1 MKKIIYLLLFIVL
14 CVSLTGCNF
23 KTYSYK
29 DMTGFEISDIKRVT
43 YSNGPLQS
51 FRAEFQGDYNK
62 YLGVKYKFVGNDEK
76 QISKFEEVRDNFSF
90 LFDVE
95 VQNSSEIIYF
105 YVYNNKIYFV
115 NNNVGLYESVDSF
128 SLLNLKME
136 ADGK

>member
-14 CVSLTGCNF
+14 CVSLTGCNS

-51 FRAEFQGDYNK
+51 FRAEFQGNYNK
-62 YLGVKYKFVGNDEK
+62 YLDIKYKYIENDVK
-76 QISKFEEVRDNFSF
+76 HINKFEEVRDNFNF
-90 LFDVE
+90 LLDVE

-115 NNNVGLYESVDSF
+115 NNNAGLYESVDSI
-128 SLLNLKME
+128 SLLNLKIE
-136 ADGK
+136 AEGK

>member
-1 MKKIIYLLLFIVL
+1 M
-14 CVSLTGCNF
+14 
-23 KTYSYK
+23 
-29 DMTGFEISDIKRVT
+29 
-43 YSNGPLQS
+43 
-51 FRAEFQGDYNK
+51 
-62 YLGVKYKFVGNDEK
+62 
-76 QISKFEEVRDNFSF
+76 RDNFNF
-90 LFDVE
+90 LLDVE

>member
-14 CVSLTGCNF
+14 CVSLIGCNS

-62 YLGVKYKFVGNDEK
+62 YLYRGKYKCFVKNVAK
-76 QISKFEEVRDNFSF
+76 NYLKEV
-90 LFDVE
+90 LFVSPAAN
-95 VQNSSEIIYF
+95 QHRTR
-105 YVYNNKIYFV
+105 
-115 NNNVGLYESVDSF
+115 
-128 SLLNLKME
+128 
-136 ADGK
+136 